1 MALVTVKTKFQLTLP
16 SSVRKQA
23 RVAVGD
29 LLEARV
35 EGKKITLTPKSVI
48 DHGLSLALR
57 DVKKGRVSPTFTTAA
72 EGIRWLNAEAKKR
85 KGKKRTKKMA

>member
-1 MALVTVKTKFQLTLP
+1 MALVTVNTKYQVTLP
-16 SSVRKQA
+16 SSVRKQT

-48 DHGLSLALR
+48 DQELGLALQ
-57 DVKKGRVSPTFTTAA
+57 DVKKGRLSPTFTTAV
-72 EGIRWLNAEAKKR
+72 EGIRWLNAEAKKSR
-85 KGKKRTKKMA
+85 NKM

>member
-1 MALVTVKTKFQLTLP
+1 MALVTVNTKYQLTLP
-16 SSVRKQA
+16 PSVRKQA

-48 DHGLSLALR
+48 DHELRLALQ

-72 EGIRWLNAEAKKR
+72 EGIHWLNAKAKKS
-85 KGKKRTKKMA
+85 KKRAKKMA